1 MRLFNGDKKM
11 KGKNLQKN
19 LKQDLIMK
27 NAIKSM
33 EISKPYVD
41 PVTGTVY
48 WGTDSESRK
57 GKKNA

>member
-1 MRLFNGDKKM
+1 M
-11 KGKNLQKN
+11 KGKKLQEN
-19 LKQDLIMK
+19 LKKDLIMK

-41 PVTGTVY
+41 SVTGTVY
-48 WGTDSESRK
+48 WGTDAESRK